1 MRIPDCLES
10 NERFS
15 IHNHIIWNST
25 NLDADRKFRNF
36 WGSTK
41 AIRRLSDT
49 ICIENGYSI
58 VENPRRR
65 GLAYNKWLGDKG
77 KPCHR
82 ELICSDID
90 QALVQNPESFEK
102 LLQLLEEAGY
112 EIKRGKVPSL
122 HGRNQK
128 RLRSTNQ
135 VA

>member
-1 MRIPDCLES
+1 M
-10 NERFS
+10 
-15 IHNHIIWNST
+15 
-25 NLDADRKFRNF
+25 
-36 WGSTK
+36 
-41 AIRRLSDT
+41 
-49 ICIENGYSI
+49 
-58 VENPRRR
+58 ENPRRR